1 MLDLRRLSTFRE
13 VAARRSFSA
22 AADALDY
29 TQSSVSQQ
37 VTTLERE
44 LGVTLLD
51 RAQRPVST
59 TPAGEIV
66 LRSADELVARAEAIE
81 EELRALSSGD
91 AGTLRLGGF
100 STAWTT
106 FLPPAVAAL
115 ARAHPHVQLELD
127 QLEPEP
133 ALEALRRG
141 ELDLAVVYLFAD
153 EAEPFDDRV
162 EALHLLDDKYALVLP
177 AHHRLAR
184 RRTLRLADLR
194 DEHWVS
200 PPLAAPYAQTLR
212 DVCREHGG
220 FTPRIHETKDIS
232 MAQPLIATG
241 LAVGLLPAL
250 SLVQPHPQ
258 VVVRGLPES
267 PLARSVWA
275 IHLPERR
282 VPVAGAMITALRTAA
297 SDLDKQAAHQ

>member
-1 MLDLRRLSTFRE
+1 MMLDLRRLRTFRE

-37 VTTLERE
+37 VTALEDE
-44 LGVTLLD
+44 LRVTLLD
-51 RAQRPVST
+51 RTQRPVRM
-59 TPAGEIV
+59 TPAGEVV
-66 LRSADELVARAEAIE
+66 LRSADELVTRAEAIE
-81 EELRALSSGD
+81 GDLRALSSGE

-106 FLPPAVAAL
+106 FLPPAVGAFS
-115 ARAHPHVQLELD
+115 RDHPHVQLELD
-127 QLEPEP
+127 QLEPGP
-133 ALEALRRG
+133 ALDALRRG
-141 ELDLAVVYLFAD
+141 DLDLAVVYLFAE

-162 EALHLLDDKYALVLP
+162 EALHLLDDPYALVLP

-184 RRTLRLADLR
+184 RQGLKLAELKD
-194 DEHWVS
+194 DHWVS
-200 PPLAAPYAQTLR
+200 PPPAAPYAQTLR
-212 DVCREHGG
+212 DICREHGG
-220 FTPRIHETKDIS
+220 FTPRTHETRDIS

-258 VVVRGLPES
+258 VCVRSMPGI

-275 IHLPERR
+275 VHLSERR
-282 VPVAGAMITALRTAA
+282 VPVAGAMVAALRAA
-297 SDLDKQAAHQ
+297 AADLRQEH